1 MEHGCS
7 KQIAM
12 RKKTRNKDDT
22 VCYIELGNNPGFL
35 NIDINGKTLKGTF
48 YANESE
54 LPHYHYVNYQ
64 NNIIIDHF
72 TISKTNIPNDN
83 NNNI

>member
-1 MEHGCS
+1 MELGCS

-22 VCYIELGNNPGFL
+22 VCYIVELGNNPGFL
-35 NIDINGKTLKGTF
+35 NIDINNKTIKGTF

-72 TISKTNIPNDN
+72 TISKTGTPN
-83 NNNI
+83 NNNN